1 MDKLGDAFLDFNLNE
16 TAIDDQNLNAVW
28 VELDRGL
35 LSDNTGQQ
43 CESILKLTELFD
55 KYPLPVFVNSGFLR
69 LARIFQNGFAPLSL
83 SILFFFKS
91 IFWFELFLNIKE
103 QLFKAASDPRDRK
116 EPQTL
121 A

>member
-16 TAIDDQNLNAVW
+16 TTIDDQNLNAVW

-69 LARIFQNGFAPLSL
+69 LARIFQNGFASPL
-83 SILFFFKS
+83 
-91 IFWFELFLNIKE
+91 FWFCIRLGFEFDCL
-103 QLFKAASDPRDRK
+103 
-116 EPQTL
+116 
-121 A
+121 